1 MSEKKQKKKK
11 TIGIRILEL
20 LILVS
25 LGASLF
31 FGGKY
36 LYSYYE
42 QHKNSEIALNKV
54 DSVLNKKIDY
64 RKKSPNI
71 GTVIGK
77 MRVEGLTEDMPI
89 IEGEDLNLALNHG
102 VGHLEGTPMP
112 GKGSGQPALSG
123 HRETFFRNLKDA
135 KNGDVVVVTMPYGTF
150 KYKISSKKITKP
162 SDGAAIYD
170 DSNVNGERLALV
182 TCYPFSIFSSPD
194 ERIIF
199 YADPIE

>member
-1 MSEKKQKKKK
+1 MSEKKKK
-11 TIGIRILEL
+11 TFGVRILEL
-20 LILVS
+20 LILLS

-42 QHKNSEIALNKV
+42 QYKNSEVALNKV
-54 DSVLNKKIDY
+54 DSTLSKKTDF

-71 GTVIGK
+71 GTVLGK
-77 MRVEGLTEDMPI
+77 VRVEGLTEDMPI
-89 IEGEDLNLALNHG
+89 IEGEDLYQALNHG
-102 VGHLEGTPMP
+102 VGHLEKTPMP
-112 GKGSGQPALSG
+112 GKGEGQPVLSG
-123 HRETFFRNLKDA
+123 HRETFFKNLKNA
-135 KNGDVVVVTMPYGTF
+135 KDGDIVVLTMPYGT
-150 KYKISSKKITKP
+150 YRYEITSKKITTP

-170 DSNVNGERLALV
+170 TSKLEGERLALV